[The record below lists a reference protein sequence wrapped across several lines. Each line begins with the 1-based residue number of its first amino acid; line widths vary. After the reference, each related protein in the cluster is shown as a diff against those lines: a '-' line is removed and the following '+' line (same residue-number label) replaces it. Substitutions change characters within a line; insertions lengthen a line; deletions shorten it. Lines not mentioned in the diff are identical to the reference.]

1 MDAII
6 LAGGFGTRLQSI
18 VRDVPKPMADIQ
30 GKPFLAYLIEYL
42 ARQGF
47 NKVLLSVGYKHE
59 IITTFFKKQYNTTT
73 IEYVIEDTPL
83 GTGGA
88 IRESL
93 RHMPGDVAVVLNG
106 DTFFDVALN
115 DMYSFHRKQNT
126 SLSIAVK
133 PMHNFDRY
141 GSIVLDGNKIIT
153 FEEKT
158 FKKFGYINGGIYIIN
173 KSVLDSLDQ
182 YKGRFS
188 FEADFLAKIVYTFTP
203 SAFIS
208 EGYFVDIGIPED
220 YKKAQID
227 LVRIGRERTV

>member
-6 LAGGFGTRLQSI
+6 LAGGFGKRLQSI
-18 VRDVPKPMADIQ
+18 VRDVPKPMAGIQ

-42 ARQGF
+42 SRQGF

-59 IITTFFKKQYNTTT
+59 IIKAFFKKQYNTTT
-73 IEYVIEDTPL
+73 IEYVLEDTPL

-88 IRESL
+88 IRKSL
-93 RHMPGDVAVVLNG
+93 RHIQGNEAIILNG
-106 DTFFDVALN
+106 DTFFDIALN

-141 GSIVLDGNKIIT
+141 GSIVLEGDRIVT
-153 FEEKT
+153 FEEKA
-158 FKKFGYINGGIYIIN
+158 FKKFGYINGGIYIMN
-173 KSVLDSLDQ
+173 KSILNFLDQ
-182 YKGRFS
+182 YSDQFS
-188 FEADFLAKIVYTFTP
+188 FEADFLSKIVYTFRP
-203 SAFIS
+203 SAFIND
-208 EGYFVDIGIPED
+208 GYFVDIGIPED

-227 LVRIGRERTV
+227 LIRIGRERIV

>member
-1 MDAII
+1 
-6 LAGGFGTRLQSI
+6 
-18 VRDVPKPMADIQ
+18 MADIQ
-30 GKPFLAYLIEYL
+30 GKPFLAYLVDFL
-42 ARQGF
+42 SRQGF

-59 IITTFFKKQYNTTT
+59 IIKNFLKTQYNHTT
-73 IEYVIEDTPL
+73 IEYVTEDTPL

-93 RHMPGDVAVVLNG
+93 GHIQGNEAVVLNG
-106 DTFFDVALN
+106 DTFFDIDLN
-115 DMYSFHRKQNT
+115 AMYSFHQKQNT

-133 PMHNFDRY
+133 PMHDFDRY
-141 GSIVLDGNKIIT
+141 GTIVLEKDRIVT
-153 FEEKT
+153 FEEKAY
-158 FKKFGYINGGIYIIN
+158 KKFGYINGGIYIMN
-173 KSVLDSLDQ
+173 KSILNFLEQ
-182 YKGRFS
+182 YSGQFS

-227 LVRIGRERTV
+227 LVRIGRERIV